1 MRLLV
6 VDDHTVVRDGV
17 RRLVEALGPTEIGE
31 ADSPSTALAA
41 FRTMRPDV
49 TVLDI
54 NLKNGS
60 GLEVLKRLRADDPK
74 ARIVVFSM
82 YSDVVYATS
91 ARRGGALGYVSKSA
105 PSDEL
110 LTAIEKALAGEPYV
124 DAETA
129 ALIAAHPD
137 AAPAAAGELSRRELQ
152 ILHMLG
158 EGRSLSDIA
167 DGLGVAYKTVAN
179 TSTRMKEKLGLERTA
194 DLVRF
199 ALETRGGRLLG
210 GAEGTA
216 GAEDGN

>member
-17 RRLVEALGPTEIGE
+17 RRLVEVLGPAEIGE
-31 ADSPSTALAA
+31 ADSPAAALAA
-41 FRTMRPDV
+41 FRALKPDV

-60 GLEVLKRLRADDPK
+60 GLEVLKRLRADDPR

-91 ARRGGALGYVSKSA
+91 ARREGALGYVSKSA

-110 LTAIEKALAGEPYV
+110 LAAIEKALAGEPYV

-137 AAPAAAGELSRRELQ
+137 AAPAGAGAGGLSRRELQ

-167 DGLGVAYKTVAN
+167 GGLGVAYKTVAN
-179 TSTRMKEKLGLERTA
+179 TATRMKEKLGLERTA
-194 DLVRF
+194 DLLRF
-199 ALETRGGRLLG
+199 AVETRGGRLLG
-210 GAEGTA
+210 GGRSD
-216 GAEDGN
+216 EDGN